1 MLSMENLCSDLYA
14 LMEERYSVR
23 LNYLPPYR
31 EYRRLRE
38 RFFTQ
43 LRETLGPDFAEKL
56 GKALDD
62 GARLEAEAAFA
73 WGLRLGL
80 ALERL

>member
-1 MLSMENLCSDLYA
+1 METLIPDLYS
-14 LMEERYSVR
+14 LMLERCSNE
-23 LNYLPPYR
+23 LNFCPEYR
-31 EYRRLRE
+31 EYRQLRK
-38 RFFTQ
+38 RFFTE
-43 LRETLGPDFAEKL
+43 LEVRMGPDFAQKL
-56 GKALDD
+56 GETLDD

>member
-1 MLSMENLCSDLYA
+1 MEDLCSDLYA

-38 RFFTQ
+38 
-43 LRETLGPDFAEKL
+43 TLGPDFAEKL
-56 GKALDD
+56 GEALDD

>member
-1 MLSMENLCSDLYA
+1 MENLCSDLYT

-31 EYRRLRE
+31 EYRQLRK
-38 RFFTQ
+38 RFFTE
-43 LRETLGPDFAEKL
+43 LEVRMGPDFAQKL
-56 GKALDD
+56 GEALDD